1 MYLAFLLSLFTLLNG
16 AYQINGGES
25 PDPNPWSNCEMEN
38 WQLKLA
44 TEKGGNGLIANE
56 CAWDG
61 EFKSLN
67 ALRITEFDGHVT
79 MESSS
84 FIMELNDTFRFTK
97 EPKHLNIS
105 GAFSNVA
112 AALGEDFH
120 QAISWGAWTEG
131 YEFATRI
138 IAMELH
144 SAIANDDGTK
154 RCKKKCAL
162 LATALPVQH
171 YGIKCTQIVFPADIA
186 QMTLNVIISS
196 PYEDACKKYEMQHD
210 IYDMTFG
217 DVKEQE
223 KVDACNKVSTKCEK
237 PHELFVCFKS
247 RILNKNVSD
256 ANLMIF
262 QKCRDHFGND
272 FDATA
277 GFRVHIC
284 TRRNADQLIIESM
297 VDFSFTDRIYKRTD
311 NFSITFGAMSNM
323 NGMAPIFFMEFGD
336 RHQQSAI
343 RQNEDGEPISD
354 DVIL

>member
-1 MYLAFLLSLFTLLNG
+1 MHLALLLSLFTLLNG
-16 AYQINGGES
+16 AYRINGGES
-25 PDPNPWSNCEMEN
+25 PDLNPWSNCQMEN

-44 TEKGGNGLIANE
+44 TGGNGLIANE

-61 EFKSLN
+61 EFKSWN

-84 FIMELNDTFRFTK
+84 FIIELNDTFRFIK

-138 IAMELH
+138 IAMEIH

-186 QMTLNVIISS
+186 QMTLNVLISS
-196 PYEDACKKYEMQHD
+196 PYEEACKKYEIQRD
-210 IYDMTFG
+210 IINMTFG